1 MKSSFFSNL
10 APKAILLAFA
20 LAAASCGSKK
30 EDTAPANSVVEL
42 PAAVV
47 TAYAGQL
54 SYTGSSIIGT
64 SNGTATISKTGDK
77 TYSITFSDQVPA
89 ITNLKFQSAS
99 GGNYATV
106 SSDGSTAG
114 MTLTSSAL
122 SVGVT
127 KGSETW
133 GFNGTK

>member
-1 MKSSFFSNL
+1 MKSSFFSKL

-20 LAAASCGSKK
+20 LTAASCGSKK
-30 EDTAPANSVVEL
+30 EETAPASSAVEL

-54 SYTGSSIIGT
+54 SYTGSSLIGT
-64 SNGTATISKTGDK
+64 SNGTATISKTGDR

-99 GGNYATV
+99 GGATPPLAA
-106 SSDGSTAG
+106 TA
-114 MTLTSSAL
+114 ARPA
-122 SVGVT
+122 
-127 KGSETW
+127 
-133 GFNGTK
+133 

>member
-10 APKAILLAFA
+10 APKAIVLVFAFA
-20 LAAASCGSKK
+20 ATSCGSKK
-30 EDTAPANSVVEL
+30 EETAPANAAVEL

-54 SYTGSSIIGT
+54 SYTGSAIIGT
-64 SNGTATISKTGDK
+64 SSGTATISKTGDK

-106 SSDGSTAG
+106 GSDGSTAG
-114 MTLTSSAL
+114 MTLNSSSL
-122 SVGVT
+122 NVGVT
-127 KGSETW
+127 KGNETW
-133 GFNGTK
+133 GFSGTK

>member
-10 APKAILLAFA
+10 APKAVLLAFA

-30 EDTAPANSVVEL
+30 EETAPANTAVEL

-54 SYTGSSIIGT
+54 SYSGSSIVGT
-64 SNGTATISKTGDK
+64 ANGTATISKTGDK

-99 GGNYATV
+99 GGNYATI
-106 SSDGSTAG
+106 SSDGSMAG
-114 MTLTSSAL
+114 MTLTSSSLNIGA
-122 SVGVT
+122 T

-133 GFNGTK
+133 GFSGTK